1 MTNFGEAAAP
11 AVLHP
16 DTAMGQVAL
25 TVADLDRSI
34 RFYTQSLGFQVLAR
48 DAGTATL
55 GPEGGPGLL
64 LLTEQPGALPAPRSA
79 TGLYHFA
86 ILLPTRADLA
96 RALYRLIET
105 QTPLQGFADHLVS
118 EAIYL
123 ADPDGNGI
131 EIYRDRPRAE
141 WPRINGAIQMATDPI
156 DLDGLMAELGPNPSA
171 GPGLP
176 AGTRMGH
183 VHLQVGD
190 IARAAAFYVGV
201 LGFEVVTSMP
211 SALFVSAGGYH
222 HHLGLNTW
230 QSRGRGA
237 PPAGRAGLRDFIVV
251 LPDRAEQDRVVARLE
266 AAGIPVTREGGAVVA
281 PDPWGTQVRLVVAP
295 APTGAEPAAT
305 LAESR

>member
-1 MTNFGEAAAP
+1 MTNLVEAAQP

-25 TVADLDRSI
+25 TVADLERSI
-34 RFYTQSLGFQVLAR
+34 RFYTERLGFQVLAQ

-55 GPEGGPGLL
+55 GPQGGPGLL
-64 LLTEQPGALPAPRSA
+64 RLTAQPGAQPAPRSA

-141 WPRINGAIQMATDPI
+141 WPRLNGQIQMATDPI
-156 DLDGLMAELGPNPSA
+156 DLDGLMAELGANPSA

-237 PPAGRAGLRDFIVV
+237 PPAGRAGLRDFVV
-251 LPDRAEQDRVVARLE
+251 LLPDQAEQDRVVARLD
-266 AAGIPVTREGGAVVA
+266 AAGIPVTREAGDVLA